1 MLRDWA
7 PNIHHCT
14 SQKPIKPLLN
24 CRQYLSAFLQ
34 ATIRAGFYKSL
45 HFTEEEVKLDKMAHW
60 RKLPGPVTTRHMPCL
75 SQLLSIRILGGVRDR
90 TVGASKPL

>member
-24 CRQYLSAFLQ
+24 CRHYLSAFLQ

-45 HFTEEEVKLDKMAHW
+45 HFTEEETASSRLRLRHLL
-60 RKLPGPVTTRHMPCL
+60 RVTVIELGLAAGIL
-75 SQLLSIRILGGVRDR
+75 SGL
-90 TVGASKPL
+90 